1 MRKNEFMKV
10 TRKIT
15 AATLIVMTTIS
26 LTACGKESSNDTKA
40 SLEVIA
46 TQIQTEQETEKQST
60 NTESSTQDNEI
71 VIFDDCSNSEYKD
84 EHKFTRIISLPK
96 LSNYEYRKIGDGL
109 LQVKG
114 SSGQF
119 DITLK
124 NPKIYEQLNTVDGTG
139 WYEYNEYKPDS
150 GMSMTSAE
158 ENPFY
163 EESFVEFFK
172 KKYNV
177 TDDNFYYCNQLPD
190 SSMAY
195 RAYVPKAS
203 GGTWYVVENYWYRA
217 SYDNAIRYG
226 VWEFESDNSNFKE
239 EFSYIEDLAE
249 DLCDSDK
256 NRCTE

>member
-71 VIFDDCSNSEYKD
+71 VIFDDRSNSEYKD
-84 EHKFTRIISLPK
+84 EQKFTRVIGLP
-96 LSNYEYRKIGDGL
+96 LPSDSFYYEYRKIDDGL
-109 LQVKG
+109 VQLKS
-114 SSGQF
+114 SSGKY

-124 NPKIYEQLNTVDGTG
+124 YPEIYEQVSTADGII
-139 WYEYNEYKPDS
+139 WNKYNEYKPDS
-150 GMSMTSAE
+150 GMTLVFE
-158 ENPFY
+158 DDCY
-163 EESFVEFFK
+163 DSFAEFFK
-172 KKYNV
+172 KKYGV
-177 TDDNFYYCNQLPD
+177 ADENFDYLGGKPRNT
-190 SSMAY
+190 MMY

-203 GGTWYVVENYWYRA
+203 GGIWYVIEYYNYRTE
-217 SYDNAIRYG
+217 DNTNRFA
-226 VWEFESDNSNFKE
+226 VWGFESDNSNFKE
-239 EFSYIEDLAE
+239 EFSYIEGLAN
-249 DLCDSDK
+249 DICDTYNNSDF
-256 NRCTE
+256 